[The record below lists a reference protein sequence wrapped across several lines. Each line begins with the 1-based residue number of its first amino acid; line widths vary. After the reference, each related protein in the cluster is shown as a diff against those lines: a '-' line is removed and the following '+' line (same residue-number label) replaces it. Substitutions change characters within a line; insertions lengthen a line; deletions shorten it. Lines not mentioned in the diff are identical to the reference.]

1 VGLRPYHEE
10 AITISRRWGGFMPRI
25 DRAYLLK
32 KKSCFLALGS
42 ASPSGTFLPPSLQ
55 CLLYLC
61 AGDPVNL
68 PPQLAYFTQC
78 YGGGGGGE
86 TNNLNTTGTDTG
98 PYLRIVIERY
108 DKCMTR
114 RETLVIV
121 GCFRSTEK
129 RPLSHMQSKRGGE
142 G

>member
-1 VGLRPYHEE
+1 MGLRPYHEE

-32 KKSCFLALGS
+32 KKSCFLLTAFSTMPTVLMCGG
-42 ASPSGTFLPPSLQ
+42 PRQPPPTA
-55 CLLYLC
+55 CLLYTVLR
-61 AGDPVNL
+61 
-68 PPQLAYFTQC
+68 
-78 YGGGGGGE
+78 GGE

>member
-1 VGLRPYHEE
+1 ML
-10 AITISRRWGGFMPRI
+10 
-25 DRAYLLK
+25 
-32 KKSCFLALGS
+32 
-42 ASPSGTFLPPSLQ
+42 PSYR
-55 CLLYLC
+55 LLY
-61 AGDPVNL
+61 N
-68 PPQLAYFTQC
+68 AYCT
-78 YGGGGGGE
+78 YVRGTPSTSPHSLLTLHSVTGGE